1 MAELAGDLPGELVTE
16 ILDRLPVESLLRCR
30 SVSKRWRYIIDSP
43 EFVRS
48 HLARSFESTA
58 NLTLFFRHSS
68 SLYCID
74 LTSLLRHGG
83 VAEMNYPL
91 MCYSDQIRVLG
102 SCNGLLC
109 ISNAADDVVVWN
121 PATRKHKFL
130 PYSAVEVRRSSV
142 FSVCVYGFGYDERRD
157 DYVLLRLVQLVT
169 EPIESEVS
177 IYSLKDNAWRRLKD
191 MPYSLVYPRKM
202 GVFVCGHLHWIMTRE
217 LVSDSANLLVAFDFR
232 IEDFKVVD
240 QPEGID
246 NKLDMD
252 LSVLGGCLCLSING
266 NHMGVHVWIMK
277 EYGLRD
283 SWTKLFSIPQSEV
296 ARPLGFVR
304 PLAYASNGR
313 QVLVRQDSKNLI
325 LYDLQTKGME
335 RVDIN
340 GMPNSFEAE
349 ICLRT
354 LVSVDDYGGYTKKRQ
369 QEEEEIKNRTKR
381 DDFLSVG
388 FKLVL

>member
-1 MAELAGDLPGELVTE
+1 MAAGLPVDLVTE
-16 ILDRLPVESLLRCR
+16 ILDRLPVKSLLRFR
-30 SVSKRWRYIIDSP
+30 AVSRLWRFMIDSP
-43 EFVRS
+43 EFAKS
-48 HLARSFESTA
+48 HLSRSFESTA
-58 NLTLFFRHSS
+58 NLSLFLRHSS
-68 SLYCID
+68 SLYFLD
-74 LTSLLRHGG
+74 LGSVPG
-83 VAEMNYPL
+83 VPVVSEMNYPL

-121 PATRKHKFL
+121 PSTRKHKFL

-142 FSVCVYGFGYDERRD
+142 FSVCVYGFGYDDNKD

-177 IYSLKDNAWRRLKD
+177 IYSLKDNAWRRLPD

-202 GVFVCGHLHWIMTRE
+202 GVFVCRHLHWIMTQE

-232 IEDFKVVD
+232 FENFKVVD
-240 QPEGID
+240 QPKLID

-252 LSVLGGCLCLSING
+252 VAVLGGCLCLSIND
-266 NHMGVHVWIMK
+266 NNMGVDVWIMK
-277 EYGLRD
+277 EYGLKE
-283 SWTKLFSIPQSEV
+283 SWNKLFSIPHSEV

-304 PLAYASNGR
+304 PLAYSPNGR
-313 QVLVRQDSKNLI
+313 QVLVRQDSKNLVW
-325 LYDLQTKGME
+325 YDLDRKDIR
-335 RVDIN
+335 RVDVD
-340 GMPNSFEAE
+340 GMPSSFEAE
-349 ICLRT
+349 ICLRS
-354 LVSVDDYGGYTKKRQ
+354 LVSVDDYGGITKKKLQ
-369 QEEEEIKNRTKR
+369 ELEEEANRNKR

>member
-1 MAELAGDLPGELVTE
+1 MAELPGELVTE

-30 SVSKRWRYIIDSP
+30 SVSKRWRDIIDGP
-43 EFVRS
+43 AFVRS
-48 HLARSFESTA
+48 HFARSSESTA

-83 VAEMNYPL
+83 VAEMNYPF
-91 MCYSDQIRVLG
+91 MFYGDRIRVLG
-102 SCNGLLC
+102 SCNGLFC
-109 ISNAADDVVVWN
+109 ICNADDDVVVWN

-130 PYSAVEVRRSSV
+130 PYSAVEVRRFSA
-142 FSVCVYGFGYDERRD
+142 FSVCVYGLGYDESRD
-157 DYVLLRLVQLVT
+157 DHVLLRLAQLVT
-169 EPIESEVS
+169 EPIQSEVS

-191 MPYSLVYPRKM
+191 MPYSLVDPRKM

-217 LVSDSANLLVAFDFR
+217 VGSDSAILLVAFDFR

-240 QPEGID
+240 LPDGID
-246 NKLDMD
+246 NKLDVD

-266 NHMGVHVWIMK
+266 NHMGVDVWIMK
-277 EYGLRD
+277 EYGLKD
-283 SWTKLFSIPQSEV
+283 SWIKLFSIPQSEV
-296 ARPLGFVR
+296 ARTLDFVR
-304 PLAYASNGR
+304 PLAYAKNGR

-325 LYDLQTKGME
+325 LYDLETKGIE

-354 LVSVDDYGGYTKKRQ
+354 LVSVDDYGGYTKKKQ
-369 QEEEEIKNRTKR
+369 QEAEEIKNRNKR
-381 DDFLSVG
+381 
-388 FKLVL
+388 